1 MKQSFS
7 LSSLFLYLW
16 KKSFSLS
23 SLFGHFS
30 ACVGFSSAVFQKES
44 SEQRL
49 QEDDGGGRAGLH
61 SLWRQAFQNVRD
73 QPGGPQQLTAVV
85 CLSLV
90 KTVMVLGA
98 AADGK
103 WS

>member
-1 MKQSFS
+1 MSF
-7 LSSLFLYLW
+7 
-16 KKSFSLS
+16 
-23 SLFGHFS
+23 HS
-30 ACVGFSSAVFQKES
+30 AKES

-49 QEDDGGGRAGLH
+49 QEDDGGGRTGPC
-61 SLWRQAFQNVRD
+61 SLWRQAFQKVRD

-85 CLSLV
+85 GLSLV
-90 KTVMVLGA
+90 RTVMVLGA